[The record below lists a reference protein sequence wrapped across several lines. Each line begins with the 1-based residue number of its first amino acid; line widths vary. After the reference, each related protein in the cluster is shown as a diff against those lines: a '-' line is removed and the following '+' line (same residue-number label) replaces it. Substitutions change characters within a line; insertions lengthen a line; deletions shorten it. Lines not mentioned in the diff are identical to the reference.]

1 MTIIIA
7 MLLTLTLIVV
17 MVPRIYWTFIWK
29 EDSCLEQ
36 ETLQKLQAEPGW
48 VLRHLRFSFA
58 LLVLVRIPAVLTDF
72 EVPEP
77 LVVAAASYVV
87 SSLLFV
93 ILEGMLAQR
102 IDVILTRNQESVRV
116 QD

>member
-1 MTIIIA
+1 
-7 MLLTLTLIVV
+7 MLLTLTLIVA

-36 ETLQKLQAEPGW
+36 ETLQKLQEEPVW
-48 VLRHLRFSFA
+48 ILRHLRFSFA
-58 LLVLVRIPAVLTDF
+58 LLVLVRIPAVLAGF

-77 LVVAAASYVV
+77 LVIAAASYVA

-93 ILEGMLAQR
+93 ILEGVLAQR
-102 IDVILTRNQESVRV
+102 IEVILARTQESIRV

>member
-7 MLLTLTLIVV
+7 LLLTLTLIVA

-36 ETLQKLQAEPGW
+36 ETLQKLQEEPVW

-58 LLVLVRIPAVLTDF
+58 LLLLVRIPAVLSVF

-77 LVVAAASYVV
+77 LVVAAASYVA

-93 ILEGMLAQR
+93 ILEGVLAQR
-102 IDVILTRNQESVRV
+102 IDVILTRTQESVRV
-116 QD
+116 QE